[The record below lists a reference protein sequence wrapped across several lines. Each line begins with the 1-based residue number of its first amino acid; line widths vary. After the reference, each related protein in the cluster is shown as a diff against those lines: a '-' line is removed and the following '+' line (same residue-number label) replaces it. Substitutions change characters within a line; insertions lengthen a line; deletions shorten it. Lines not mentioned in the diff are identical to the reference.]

1 MQPQMGVIKAT
12 LIPANIITGDTSG
25 ALSSEWQAWRIP
37 IITETNPNVSAIE
50 PNSFTKDGCFQAA
63 SKMPTKQSVM
73 SDI

>member
-1 MQPQMGVIKAT
+1 MGVTKAT
-12 LIPANIITGDTSG
+12 LIPANIITGDTS
-25 ALSSEWQAWRIP
+25 AVISNEWQAWRIP
-37 IITETNPNVSAIE
+37 IINETNPNASAIE